1 MSTGGRGPRAV
12 YAVIGDPVGHS
23 ISPPMQRAAFAAASL
38 DAGYVAE
45 RVAAADLR
53 AEWPGLRARYAGMN
67 VTRPLKA
74 DMLDLVDEVAPA
86 ARRSGSVNTV
96 VIRDFRTTGDSTDGA
111 GFLAALRRVRAAP
124 AERALILGTGGAAR
138 AVAAALSGEG
148 AAVLLWGRNEAAGRQ
163 VAVDLS
169 SRASAGDGAVAYAGG
184 SCEEL
189 TTTLRGADLVVNAT
203 PFGDPSIPGVSPIP
217 DGASLE
223 SGAVVFDLVY
233 RPRRTPLLE
242 RAAAEGLATVEG
254 IEMLIEQ
261 GARSFELWTRMP
273 APTEVMREAAYRA
286 YDAGEDPA
294 EGEPG
299 ARPASTTRLG

>member
-1 MSTGGRGPRAV
+1 MTGRPAV

-23 ISPPMQRAAFAAASL
+23 ISPPMQRAAFAAAGL

-45 RVAAADLR
+45 RVAAEDLR
-53 AEWPGLRARYAGMN
+53 AAWPTLRERYAGMN

-74 DMLDLVDEVAPA
+74 DVLDLVDEVAPA

-96 VIRDFRTTGDSTDGA
+96 VIRDRRTTGDSTDGA
-111 GFLAALRRVRAAP
+111 GFLAALRRVRAEP

-138 AVAAALSGEG
+138 AVAAALCGRG
-148 AAVLLWGRNEAAGRQ
+148 ATAVLWGRNESAGRQ
-163 VAVDLS
+163 VAADLS
-169 SRASAGDGAVAYAGG
+169 SHAAPSDGPVSYAGG
-184 SCEEL
+184 SLEEL
-189 TTTLRGADLVVNAT
+189 TAMLRGADLVVNAT
-203 PFGDPSIPGVSPIP
+203 PFGDPSMPGVSPIP
-217 DGASLE
+217 DGASLQR
-223 SGAVVFDLVY
+223 GAVVVDLVY

-273 APTEVMREAAYRA
+273 APTEVMRRAAYRA
-286 YDAGEDPA
+286 YDAGEEPA
-294 EGEPG
+294 RHPS
-299 ARPASTTRLG
+299 ARPASTTRQI